1 MKAMMKRLLITALAL
16 LIAFPAL
23 GMQGGTRDIVGKFV
37 TGPTELDITT
47 YTMGANKLALLEV
60 LLPAKGSYAASANEW
75 ASLIQLW
82 EKASQTDSKSWQF
95 IGTLKETGT
104 TDPTLVVITA
114 GPGVRFTL
122 ETADG
127 IFSYVLPKDDFPRFE
142 TSVQQV
148 AKFLA
153 N

>member
-1 MKAMMKRLLITALAL
+1 MKRLLIAALAL

-23 GMQGGTRDIVGKFV
+23 GMQGGNLDIVGKFV
-37 TGPTELDITT
+37 TGPTELDVAT
-47 YTMGANKLALLEV
+47 YAEGADKVALLGIAM
-60 LLPAKGSYAASANEW
+60 PAKGSYAARADEW

-82 EKASQTDSKSWQF
+82 EKASQTDSASWQF

-104 TDPTLVVITA
+104 KDPTLVIVTA

-127 IFSYVLPKDDFPRFE
+127 IFTYMLPKDDFPRFE
-142 TSVQQV
+142 TSVQKV